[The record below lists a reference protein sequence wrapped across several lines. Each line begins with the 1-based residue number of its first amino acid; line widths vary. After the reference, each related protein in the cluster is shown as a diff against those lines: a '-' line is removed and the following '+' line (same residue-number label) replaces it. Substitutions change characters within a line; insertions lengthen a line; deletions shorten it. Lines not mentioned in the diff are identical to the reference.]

1 MLFYNAEVVGFL
13 SSPVPVMPSIFT
25 LAVACIL
32 MLFFAGK
39 RILFSRLLRRLFFI
53 TPALFFLLS
62 AQAQNAI
69 VTENA
74 LPGNPI
80 SEWGVTSSA
89 DFRNVNLNGYA
100 TDISVNKGS
109 TVHFKIDGQ
118 AGVPFTIKIYRM
130 GYYGGL
136 GARFQADLGSFP
148 GIKQPAGTSDPVT
161 GLVDCGN
168 WTESA
173 SWLVP
178 ATAVSGFYIVKL
190 QSAGGINNI
199 VFIVRD
205 DASTSKI
212 FFQAND
218 ATWQAYNAYG
228 GSNVYNGT
236 TGFPSG
242 HAVKVSYNR
251 PFFIY
256 NTGFLTNNFGSDWYM
271 NDSYPMIRWLERN
284 GYDMSYTTNVDVAR
298 SGGLLLNHKIFVTNG
313 HDEYWSK
320 EQRDA
325 VEAARNAGVNLAF
338 FSGNEVY
345 WKTRWEAD
353 GSGTNFRTMV
363 CYKEGLLADGSQ
375 GEATCGFKCDVSAPT
390 VWTGLWRTGQAF
402 DAPLPENALTG
413 QISWDGT
420 AGAIQVPDSYK
431 NLRLWRNTSVAL
443 LAAGQ
448 TATLAPNTLG
458 YEWDYEQFP
467 ATYPP
472 ARITMSKTV
481 LNGHTH
487 KLSLYKYYPSGAL
500 VFGAGT
506 VQWGWG
512 LDDQHF
518 GGTGN
523 LVSKDMQQA
532 TVNLFADMGV
542 QPGSLQ
548 SDLVAAAASTDVTP
562 PVSVITTPVTGAS
575 VTINTSVTISGT
587 ATDAGGAVAGVE
599 VSVDGGLTWQPA
611 TGTNNWTF
619 SWNPLSP
626 GTYTIKSRAF
636 DDSGNLEDASGST
649 GKNVITITLSPKA
662 CPCVIFTT
670 QAPTETTGNDGQ
682 AIELGV
688 KFRTVEAGF
697 ITGIR
702 FYKTTGNTGTHT
714 GELYSSTGTRLAQAV
729 FTNETATGWQTVSFS
744 TPVAVTANT
753 TYVASYFSSAGNYV
767 GTTNYFT
774 TAVVNSPMTAL
785 ADGADGPNGLF
796 DYSVS
801 PRFPTSTPRNKKPNY
816 WVDAIFATD
825 ASLPVANAGANQTIT
840 LPVSSVTLNGSGST
854 GTITSYAWTKISGPN
869 TPVIT
874 TPTTVSTTVTG
885 LVQGVYIFQLSVN
898 GGPSTSLVTV
908 TVLAGVTSN
917 SIFTTQTP
925 LETTGNDGQGG
936 IELGVKFRSSTAGF
950 VTGAR
955 FYKTTGNTGTH
966 TGELYSSTGTR
977 LAQAIF
983 TNETTTGWQTVSFST
998 PIAITANTTYVASY
1012 FSSAGNYVGTANYFT
1027 SAIVNGPLSALA
1039 DGTDGPNGLYD
1050 YTNSPKAPSSSP
1062 QNRKPNYWVDVVFS
1076 GSSAP
1081 VANAGPNQT
1090 ITLPA
1095 SSVTL
1100 DGSGSTGTIS
1110 SYTWSKISGPNTP
1123 LITAPAAISTTVT
1136 GLIQGTYI
1144 FQLSVNAGISL
1155 SQVTIIVNPIPPPTA
1170 NAGTNQ
1176 TITLPNSSTTL
1187 DGSGSTGTITSYS
1200 WTKISGPNTPVITTP
1215 TTVSTTVTGL
1225 VQGVYIFQLSV
1236 NGGPSTSLVTVTV
1249 LAGVTSNSIFTTQTP
1264 LETTGN
1270 DGQGGIELGV
1280 KFRSSTAGF
1289 VTGARFYKT
1298 TGNTGT
1304 HTGELYS
1311 STGTRLAQA
1320 IFTNETTTGWQTVS
1334 FSTPIAVTA
1343 NTTYIAAYFSSAGN
1357 YVGTANYFTSAIV
1370 NGPLS
1375 ALADGTDGP
1384 NGLYDYT
1391 NSPKAPSSS
1400 PQNRK
1405 PNYWVD
1411 VVFSGSSAP
1420 VANAGPNQT
1429 ITLPASSV
1437 TLDGSGSTGTISS
1450 YTWSKISGPN
1460 TPVITTPNT
1469 ISTTVTGLVQGT
1481 YIFQLSVNAGVS
1493 TSQVTI
1499 VVNPV
1504 PPPTA
1509 NAGSNQTIILPVSTV
1524 TLDGSGSTGTISS
1537 YSWTKVSGPNTPI
1550 ITTPTAVSTTVTGLV
1565 QGTYIFQLSLNV
1577 GISTSQVTVTV
1588 LAAGLAN
1595 SIFTTQTPLET
1606 TGNDG
1611 QGGIELGV
1619 KFQSSTAGFIT
1630 GVRFYKTTGNTGT
1643 HTGELYSSAGTRLAQ
1658 AVFSGETASGWQTV
1672 LFASPVAITANTT
1685 YVAAYFSSAGNY
1697 VGTPNYF
1704 TTAVVHGSLI
1714 ALADGTDGPN
1724 GLYDYTNIP
1733 KIPSSSP
1740 QNRKP
1745 NYWVD
1750 VVFSTSGQSGQS
1762 TSHLEIAKAEDKVK

>member
-1 MLFYNAEVVGFL
+1 MSKTLSLYSFGIKRSLFLFL
-13 SSPVPVMPSIFT
+13 Y
-25 LAVACIL
+25 L
-32 MLFFAGK
+32 LFAFDST
-39 RILFSRLLRRLFFI
+39 F
-53 TPALFFLLS
+53 
-62 AQAQNAI
+62 AQNAI

-562 PVSVITTPVTGAS
+562 PVSVITTPVNGSSIPAADM
-575 VTINTSVTISGT
+575 VTISGT

-649 GKNVITITLSPKA
+649 GTNIITVTLTPA
-662 CPCVIFTT
+662 VCPCHIFTT
-670 QAPTETTGNDGQ
+670 QIPVAGTSNDNAISGKTGLEVG
-682 AIELGV
+682 L
-688 KFRTVEAGF
+688 KFQSSEAGF

-714 GELYSSTGTRLAQAV
+714 GELYSSAGARLAQAV
-729 FTNETATGWQTVSFS
+729 FTNETATGWQSVSFS
-744 TPVAVTANT
+744 NPVAIAANT
-753 TYVASYFSSAGNYV
+753 TYVAAYFSASGNY
-767 GTTNYFT
+767 TEDNNYFFGNS
-774 TAVVNSPMTAL
+774 VINSPLIAL
-785 ADGADGPNGLF
+785 ANGTDGPNAPF
-796 DYSVS
+796 VYSNA
-801 PRFPTSTPRNKKPNY
+801 PAFPDQFFHSANY
-816 WVDAIFATD
+816 WVDVTYTHTSDPTAFAG
-825 ASLPVANAGANQTIT
+825 NNQTIN
-840 LPVSSVTLNGSGST
+840 LPTTTVTLDGSGST
-854 GTITSYAWTKISGPN
+854 GTISDYLWTFVSGPN

-874 TPTTVSTTVTG
+874 TPTTVTTTVTGLVLGTYVFQLAINGGTSTSQVTIIVNPPVPPTANAGPNQTITLPLSTVTLNGSASTGTITDYTWTRVSGPNTPTITSPNTVSTTVTG
-885 LVQGVYIFQLSVN
+885 LVQGTYVFQLSLNSGASTAQVTIIVNPVPPPTANAGINQTLTLPTSSTTLNGSGSTGTITDYTWTFVSGPNTPAIATPLAVSTNISGLIHGIYVFQLSVN
-898 GGPSTSLVTV
+898 SGVSTSLVTV
-908 TVLAGVTSN
+908 YVINAGEAIT
-917 SIFTTQTP
+917 IFTTQTP
-925 LETTGNDGQGG
+925 TEVTGNDGQGG
-936 IELGVKFRSSTAGF
+936 IELGVKFRSSA
-950 VTGAR
+950 
-955 FYKTTGNTGTH
+955 
-966 TGELYSSTGTR
+966 
-977 LAQAIF
+977 
-983 TNETTTGWQTVSFST
+983 
-998 PIAITANTTYVASY
+998 
-1012 FSSAGNYVGTANYFT
+1012 
-1027 SAIVNGPLSALA
+1027 
-1039 DGTDGPNGLYD
+1039 
-1050 YTNSPKAPSSSP
+1050 
-1062 QNRKPNYWVDVVFS
+1062 
-1076 GSSAP
+1076 
-1081 VANAGPNQT
+1081 
-1090 ITLPA
+1090 
-1095 SSVTL
+1095 
-1100 DGSGSTGTIS
+1100 
-1110 SYTWSKISGPNTP
+1110 
-1123 LITAPAAISTTVT
+1123 
-1136 GLIQGTYI
+1136 
-1144 FQLSVNAGISL
+1144 
-1155 SQVTIIVNPIPPPTA
+1155 
-1170 NAGTNQ
+1170 
-1176 TITLPNSSTTL
+1176 
-1187 DGSGSTGTITSYS
+1187 
-1200 WTKISGPNTPVITTP
+1200 
-1215 TTVSTTVTGL
+1215 
-1225 VQGVYIFQLSV
+1225 
-1236 NGGPSTSLVTVTV
+1236 
-1249 LAGVTSNSIFTTQTP
+1249 
-1264 LETTGN
+1264 
-1270 DGQGGIELGV
+1270 
-1280 KFRSSTAGF
+1280 
-1289 VTGARFYKT
+1289 
-1298 TGNTGT
+1298 
-1304 HTGELYS
+1304 
-1311 STGTRLAQA
+1311 
-1320 IFTNETTTGWQTVS
+1320 
-1334 FSTPIAVTA
+1334 
-1343 NTTYIAAYFSSAGN
+1343 
-1357 YVGTANYFTSAIV
+1357 
-1370 NGPLS
+1370 
-1375 ALADGTDGP
+1375 
-1384 NGLYDYT
+1384 
-1391 NSPKAPSSS
+1391 
-1400 PQNRK
+1400 
-1405 PNYWVD
+1405 
-1411 VVFSGSSAP
+1411 
-1420 VANAGPNQT
+1420 
-1429 ITLPASSV
+1429 
-1437 TLDGSGSTGTISS
+1437 
-1450 YTWSKISGPN
+1450 
-1460 TPVITTPNT
+1460 
-1469 ISTTVTGLVQGT
+1469 
-1481 YIFQLSVNAGVS
+1481 
-1493 TSQVTI
+1493 
-1499 VVNPV
+1499 
-1504 PPPTA
+1504 
-1509 NAGSNQTIILPVSTV
+1509 
-1524 TLDGSGSTGTISS
+1524 
-1537 YSWTKVSGPNTPI
+1537 
-1550 ITTPTAVSTTVTGLV
+1550 
-1565 QGTYIFQLSLNV
+1565 
-1577 GISTSQVTVTV
+1577 
-1588 LAAGLAN
+1588 
-1595 SIFTTQTPLET
+1595 
-1606 TGNDG
+1606 
-1611 QGGIELGV
+1611 
-1619 KFQSSTAGFIT
+1619 AGFIT

-1643 HTGELYSSAGTRLAQ
+1643 HIGDLFAADGTLLSEATFGGESNT
-1658 AVFSGETASGWQTV
+1658 GWQEVFFNT
-1672 LFASPVAITANTT
+1672 PVAIIPNTT
-1685 YVAAYFSSAGNY
+1685 YIAAYFSSLGNY
-1697 VGTPNYF
+1697 VGTPDYF
-1704 TTAVVHGSLI
+1704 ITAVVNGPLT

-1724 GLYDYTNIP
+1724 GIFKYTP
-1733 KIPSSSP
+1733 APSFPNSISSGGA
-1740 QNRKP
+1740 P

-1750 VVFSTSGQSGQS
+1750 AIFTEGSEPLPVVYLNFSASRQGDDIKLIWTTANEQNNKGFEIQRSTNNSSWTPIGFVAGVGNSQISVNYQYIDKDLPEGTYYYRLRQIDYDGNSQISKVVQVGFGSELSLELMQNRPNPFNNSTIINFVIPKSGRVQLLLYDQMGKPVQQIMDEFKMPGTYNVQVNRNGLSSGIYYYKLNALGQ
-1762 TSHLEIAKAEDKVK
+1762 TIVRKMTIL